1 MIATISAIVVYIKVH
16 YCSNLES
23 STRAHER
30 KRERLRDAERCRERE
45 REREGGRKGGGDFFS
60 SSTFSFSL

>member
-1 MIATISAIVVYIKVH
+1 MH
-16 YCSNLES
+16 
-23 STRAHER
+23 
-30 KRERLRDAERCRERE
+30 RERERE